1 MIGDKENTCYVDDV
15 KADIGIPSE
24 SDISE
29 MYNIASSVT
38 GTVKTDL
45 SVYTIISERIND
57 FWNDEISAEEYLD
70 NLIMKLDLYYSES
83 K

>member
-1 MIGDKENTCYVDDV
+1 
-15 KADIGIPSE
+15 
-24 SDISE
+24 